1 MGFSLMW
8 RRDDVDTTNFKG
20 NVGCF
25 NGGKRG

>member
-1 MGFSLMW
+1 MW